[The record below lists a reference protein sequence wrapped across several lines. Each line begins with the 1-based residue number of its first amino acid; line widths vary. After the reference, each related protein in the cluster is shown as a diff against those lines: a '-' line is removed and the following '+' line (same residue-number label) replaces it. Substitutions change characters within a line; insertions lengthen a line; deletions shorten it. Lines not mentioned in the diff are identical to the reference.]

1 MPDGREGLYMAG
13 FLQGFLMDV
22 WAFPSP
28 DRPHAAGSSDS
39 PSCTEE
45 EQEDSL
51 NAQRQ
56 FELRQ
61 PMFFIS
67 GKRGQGN
74 FPCWKSDFPFDPA
87 ASLTHEAL
95 VAAATGALH

>member
-1 MPDGREGLYMAG
+1 MERKAVPARREDLNVAG
-13 FLQGFLMDV
+13 FLQGFLVDM

-28 DRPHAAGSSDS
+28 DRPHAVGSSDS

-56 FELRQ
+56 LELRQ
-61 PMFFIS
+61 PIFFTS
-67 GKRGQGN
+67 GRRRHGN
-74 FPCWKSDFPFDPA
+74 FPCWKSDFSFLPCGFPH
-87 ASLTHEAL
+87 T
-95 VAAATGALH
+95 